1 MLLLSTS
8 DHVLYHNHIMLVA
21 PMSEIRAGLPLRKER
36 GGRGGPSIPKVGVV
50 HLELPACILIRVVVA
65 ATKLSLNGSISIW

>member
-36 GGRGGPSIPKVGVV
+36 GDPGGPSIPIVGVV
-50 HLELPACILIRVVVA
+50 HLEVPACILIRVVVA
-65 ATKLSLNGSISIW
+65 AELPLNGSVAIR